1 MGARIV
7 VTSALRRILKQQKR
21 QEVADHFTAF
31 CPAANQTQ
39 SEERLAEHTPGL
51 PRRWQ
56 TWTLCLKMSRS
67 SMVSRVCALQVH
79 LSLCP
84 VACSGSS
91 PPWPDPS
98 VVVTAA
104 DHDSEEE
111 EMHERYVHVSRA
123 YCSYCR
129 MHSPRARI
137 VHRVVANRCT
147 ILKTSSLRTRLTR
160 ACFGLM
166 PQAGRQRVHGSAAS
180 AKGQRVH

>member
-123 YCSYCR
+123 CCR

-137 VHRVVANRCT
+137 VWWQTAARYWRRVVPACT
-147 ILKTSSLRTRLTR
+147 PDACLFL
-160 ACFGLM
+160 CFGLM